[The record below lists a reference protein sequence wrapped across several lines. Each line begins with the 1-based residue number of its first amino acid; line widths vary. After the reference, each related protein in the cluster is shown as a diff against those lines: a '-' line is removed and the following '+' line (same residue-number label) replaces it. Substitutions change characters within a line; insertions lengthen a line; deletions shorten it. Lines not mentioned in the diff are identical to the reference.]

1 MIDYSTIP
9 NTSLNFPD
17 TVGLNSTG
25 PGVNDGTP
33 YLKAVIDD
41 LWGANQALLN
51 AAFQLPSGSAE
62 ADGASQRLDAM
73 KRILGHPGEIV
84 PWAGDVADPSTG
96 QIRLLPLNG
105 QGVSVA
111 SFFELDAA
119 CWVGAVDNPTASAF
133 YRADNPS
140 GLPRNAAGA
149 YLILPDARGYA
160 MRGLDVS
167 AVVDP
172 DGASRDIGSIQTDTF
187 QNHTHPVKTEDTYG
201 PTYAIRAGAN
211 NVAAGTDLAVVT
223 QSLTELAPAFKAKL
237 PIGWDSASETRMDNL
252 AIRWCI
258 RY

>member
-9 NTSLNFPD
+9 NTSLNYPD

-41 LWGANQALLN
+41 LWGHNQALLN

-84 PWAGDVADPSTG
+84 PWAGDVADPSTS

-119 CWVGAVDNPTASAF
+119 CWVGAVANPTASAF

-149 YLILPDARGYA
+149 YLILPDLRGYA
-160 MRGLDVS
+160 LRGLDVS
-167 AVVDP
+167 GAVDP
-172 DGASRDIGSIQTDTF
+172 DGASRDIGSLQSHAVQQHYHAIETL
-187 QNHTHPVKTEDTYG
+187 PG
-201 PTYAIRAGAN
+201 PNLVY
-211 NVAAGTDLAVVT
+211 D
-223 QSLTELAPAFKAKL
+223 ELI
-237 PIGWDSASETRMDNL
+237 PIGNQPTTKYFLQRSTSTGNQAFATTITTSNVSVESRMKNA